1 MSTHH
6 PLPSSL
12 SFGEARRATTSL
24 LGGIEKRCL
33 VWIAGRLPRWI
44 NSDHLTAIALC
55 AMAGVGGSFWAARFN
70 RLWLFG
76 VVAGLGLNW
85 FGDSLD
91 GTLARVRQQQRPRYG
106 FYVDHVVDCF
116 GVLFV
121 FGGLAL
127 SGFMNPFVAMGL
139 LIAYLMLSIDVYL
152 ATYCL
157 TVFRLSFWGIGPTEL
172 RLLLAAGALA
182 LRRDPR
188 VHVLGGSFPLFDV
201 GGVIAIASIAVTLL
215 FSVAGN
221 VRALYRAEPLLRE
234 RSRVPTADSGRTLG
248 RRLVIFYLV
257 GAMGVGLQL
266 GVLWTLTG
274 AVGLG
279 YLAATLIAVEVT
291 ILHNFLWHDW
301 WTWADRPAT
310 LSAVMRR
317 LWRFNLTTG
326 SLSIAGNIAVTA
338 ALVQLGMHY
347 LAANAVAIAV
357 CSIATFI
364 VSHRLVFVPVACA
377 VAGVL
382 AVPAPVRAAELS
394 PAAVVAFDRYVR
406 ATEAR
411 LDDERA
417 GKAPFLWVD
426 GLSPAAQHGA
436 QTRLQRGEVVVSR
449 VQTAGNL
456 RFPNAACHHWI
467 ATTRLTHTPLQRVVD
482 LMQGY
487 DRYREV
493 YQPAIRRSRTI
504 ARDGDRFTIDLQLF
518 MKRIV
523 SVTLNTRADVF
534 YLPIARTRMQ
544 IRSRSTRIAEV
555 ENPGA
560 ADEREAP
567 VGHDNGFL
575 WRFNNYCALDERTDG
590 TYVQC
595 ESVSLSRD
603 IPPGLGWLI
612 GPFVTSVPRDSL
624 EFTLGAM
631 RAALRS

>member
-1 MSTHH
+1 
-6 PLPSSL
+6 
-12 SFGEARRATTSL
+12 
-24 LGGIEKRCL
+24 

-55 AMAGVGGSFWAARFN
+55 AMAAAGASFWAARFN
-70 RLWLFG
+70 HVWLFA
-76 VVAGLGLNW
+76 VVASLGLNW

-116 GVLFV
+116 GVLFL
-121 FGGLAL
+121 FAGLAL
-127 SGFMNPFVAMGL
+127 SGFMSPFVAMGL

-157 TVFRLSFWGIGPTEL
+157 TVFRLSFWGVGPTEL

-182 LRRDPR
+182 LRNDPR
-188 VHVLGGSFPLFDV
+188 VHVLGESFRLFDV
-201 GGVIAIASIAVTLL
+201 AGVIATASIGVTLL
-215 FSVAGN
+215 YSVAGN
-221 VRALYRAEPLLRE
+221 VRALYLAEPLLRPE
-234 RSRVPTADSGRTLG
+234 RPCVPAPDSGRSLK
-248 RRLVIFYLV
+248 RRLLLFYLV
-257 GAMGVGLQL
+257 GAMGVGIQL
-266 GVLWTLTG
+266 GVLWILTG
-274 AVGLG
+274 VVGLG
-279 YLAATLIAVEVT
+279 YLASTLIAVEVT

-310 LSAVMRR
+310 PSAVIRR

-326 SLSIAGNIAVTA
+326 SISIAGNVAVTG
-338 ALVQLGMHY
+338 ALVQLGVHY
-347 LAANAVAIAV
+347 LAANAVAIVV
-357 CSIATFI
+357 CSIATFV
-364 VSHRLVFVPVACA
+364 VSHQLVFVPVACVVGVILAAPAA
-377 VAGVL
+377 VH
-382 AVPAPVRAAELS
+382 AAELS

-417 GKAPFLWVD
+417 GNTSFLWVD
-426 GLSPAAQHGA
+426 RLTPAAQRDA
-436 QTRLQRGEVVVSR
+436 QARLQHGETVVSR
-449 VQTAGNL
+449 VRTAMDRQFSG
-456 RFPNAACHHWI
+456 AACHHWI
-467 ATTRLTHTPLQRVVD
+467 ATTRLNDAPIQRVVN

-493 YQPAIRRSRTI
+493 YRPAIRRSRTI
-504 ARDGDRFTIDLQLF
+504 ARDGDRFTVDLQLF

-523 SVTLNTRADVF
+523 SVTLNTQSDVV
-534 YLPIARTRMQ
+534 YLPITRTRMQ
-544 IRSRSTRIAEV
+544 VRSRSTRIAEV
-555 ENPGA
+555 RNPGTA
-560 ADEREAP
+560 AEQEAP
-567 VGHDNGFL
+567 VGHDSGFL
-575 WRFNNYCALDERTDG
+575 WRFNNYCALDERTEG

-595 ESVSLSRD
+595 ESLSLSRD

-624 EFTLGAM
+624 EFTLEAM